1 VTFKKDRK
9 SLSLAPIKGLFI
21 LLAVSTMVGQ
31 EKADEADLKMK
42 ETGCKGEMIEK
53 ASKNGIRSLSLTELF
68 RYYREIKKC
77 PDKKMAKAIK
87 KANDERQFKEDAENY
102 KGFTGWTS
110 SCAYCAIALFV
121 YSIFQ

>member
-1 VTFKKDRK
+1 MTFTKPRK
-9 SLSLAPIKGLFI
+9 FLSLAPIKGLFI
-21 LLAVSTMVGQ
+21 LLAVSAMVGQ

-110 SCAYCAIALFV
+110 SCAYCAIMLFV

>member
-1 VTFKKDRK
+1 MTFKKDSR
-9 SLSLAPIKGLFI
+9 SLSLAPMKGFFI

-31 EKADEADLKMK
+31 EKADETDLKMK

-53 ASKNGIRSLSLTELF
+53 ASKNGIRSLGSFELIG
-68 RYYREIKKC
+68 YYWEIKKC
-77 PDKKMAKAIK
+77 PDKEMAKAIK
-87 KANDERQFKEDAENY
+87 KENDEKQFKEDAENY

>member
-1 VTFKKDRK
+1 
-9 SLSLAPIKGLFI
+9 
-21 LLAVSTMVGQ
+21 
-31 EKADEADLKMK
+31 MK

-77 PDKKMAKAIK
+77 PDKTMAKAIK
-87 KANDERQFKEDAENY
+87 KANDQRKYKEHAENY
-102 KGFTGWTS
+102 KGFTGLTS
-110 SCAYCAIALFV
+110 TCPYCAIALFV

>member
-1 VTFKKDRK
+1 
-9 SLSLAPIKGLFI
+9 
-21 LLAVSTMVGQ
+21 MVGQ

-110 SCAYCAIALFV
+110 SCAYCAIMLFV

>member
-1 VTFKKDRK
+1 MTFKKDRK
-9 SLSLAPIKGLFI
+9 SLSLAPIKGLFV

-31 EKADEADLKMK
+31 EKTDKADLNMK

-53 ASKNGIRSLSLTELF
+53 ASKNGIRSLSLMELF

-77 PDKKMAKAIK
+77 PDKKAGKAIK
-87 KANDERQFKEDAENY
+87 KANDNRQLKEDAENY

-110 SCAYCAIALFV
+110 SCAYCVMAFFV
-121 YSIFQ
+121 FSFFQ

>member
-1 VTFKKDRK
+1 MTFKKDRK

-31 EKADEADLKMK
+31 EKADETDLKMK
-42 ETGCKGEMIEK
+42 EPGCKGEMIEK
-53 ASKNGIRSLSLTELF
+53 ASKNGIRSLGSFELF
-68 RYYREIKKC
+68 RYYWEIRKC

-87 KANDERQFKEDAENY
+87 RANDERQFKEDAENY

>member
-1 VTFKKDRK
+1 MTFIKNRK
-9 SLSLAPIKGLFI
+9 FLSLAPIKGLFI

>member
-1 VTFKKDRK
+1 MTFIKNRK
-9 SLSLAPIKGLFI
+9 FLSLAPIKGLFI

-31 EKADEADLKMK
+31 EKADEEDLKMK

-53 ASKNGIRSLSLTELF
+53 ASKNGIRSLSLMEIF

-77 PDKKMAKAIK
+77 PNKKAGKAIK
-87 KANDERQFKEDAENY
+87 KANDNRQLKEDAENY

-110 SCAYCAIALFV
+110 SCAYCVMAFFV
-121 YSIFQ
+121 YSLFQ

>member
-1 VTFKKDRK
+1 MTFKKPRK
-9 SLSLAPIKGLFI
+9 FLSLAPIKGLFI

-31 EKADEADLKMK
+31 EKSDEADLKMK

-53 ASKNGIRSLSLTELF
+53 ASKNGIRSLGSMELF
-68 RYYREIKKC
+68 RYYWEIKKC
-77 PDKKMAKAIK
+77 PDKEMAKAIK
-87 KANDERQFKEDAENY
+87 KENDERQFKEDAENY

>member
-1 VTFKKDRK
+1 MTFKKDRK

-31 EKADEADLKMK
+31 EKANEADLKMK

-68 RYYREIKKC
+68 RYYIEIKKC

>member
-1 VTFKKDRK
+1 MTFKKNRK

>member
-1 VTFKKDRK
+1 MTFKKDRK

-31 EKADEADLKMK
+31 EKIDEADLNMK
-42 ETGCKGEMIEK
+42 ETGCKGETIEK
-53 ASKNGIRSLSLTELF
+53 ASKNGIRSLSLMELF

-77 PDKKMAKAIK
+77 PDKKAGKAIK
-87 KANDERQFKEDAENY
+87 KANDNRQLKEDAENY

-110 SCAYCAIALFV
+110 SCAYCAIAFFVFSLF
-121 YSIFQ
+121 Q

>member
-1 VTFKKDRK
+1 MTFKKDRK

-31 EKADEADLKMK
+31 EKANEADLKMK

>member
-1 VTFKKDRK
+1 MTFKKDRK
-9 SLSLAPIKGLFI
+9 FLSLAPIKGLFI

>member
-1 VTFKKDRK
+1 MTFKKNRK

-53 ASKNGIRSLSLTELF
+53 VSKNGMRSLSLIELF

>member
-1 VTFKKDRK
+1 MTFKKERK

-21 LLAVSTMVGQ
+21 LLGVSTMVGQ

-53 ASKNGIRSLSLTELF
+53 VSKNGMRSLSLIELF

>member
-1 VTFKKDRK
+1 MTFKKDRK

-87 KANDERQFKEDAENY
+87 KANDERQFKEDAETY
-102 KGFTGWTS
+102 KGFTGLTS
-110 SCAYCAIALFV
+110 SCDYCAIALFV

>member
-1 VTFKKDRK
+1 M
-9 SLSLAPIKGLFI
+9 KGLFI

-31 EKADEADLKMK
+31 EKADETDLKMK

-53 ASKNGIRSLSLTELF
+53 ASKNGIRSLGSMELF
-68 RYYREIKKC
+68 RYYWEIRKC
-77 PDKKMAKAIK
+77 PDKEMAKAIK
-87 KANDERQFKEDAENY
+87 KENDEKQFKEDAEKY

>member
-1 VTFKKDRK
+1 MTFKKDRK

-53 ASKNGIRSLSLTELF
+53 VSKNGMRSLSLIELF

>member
-1 VTFKKDRK
+1 MTFKKDRK

-21 LLAVSTMVGQ
+21 LLAISTMVGQ

>member
-1 VTFKKDRK
+1 MTFKKDRK
-9 SLSLAPIKGLFI
+9 SLSLAPIKGLFS

-87 KANDERQFKEDAENY
+87 KENDEKQFKEDAEKY

-110 SCAYCAIALFV
+110 SCAYGAIALFV